1 MTKGRG
7 LKVKFWGVRG
17 SFPCPHES
25 HLRYGG
31 NTSCISIQAKDQLI
45 VLDAGTGLRP
55 LGQWLVSQPIK
66 KLTLLL
72 SHVHWDHI
80 SGFPFFDPAYHLGY
94 HIDIYAGNLKPQ
106 KQSIAEIMRQQMQAP
121 TFPIEM
127 KSLEASIN
135 FHDFSAGEQFNL
147 GSDITVR
154 TAPLSHPNEATG
166 YRIECQGKSICYVT
180 DTEHAEGVLDPTI
193 LALIDSA
200 DLVIYDSTYTD
211 EEFKNRVGW
220 GHSTWQQG
228 VRLAQSAGAKQLAI
242 FHHDPD
248 HDDNFMDRVASE
260 ASTLWGGAF
269 VAKEG
274 QSITL
279 AD

>member
-1 MTKGRG
+1 
-7 LKVKFWGVRG
+7 VKFWGVRG
-17 SFPCPHES
+17 SFPCPQAS

-31 NTSCISIQAKDQLI
+31 NTSCTSIQIQDHLI

-55 LGQWLVSQPIK
+55 LGQWLAHQPIK
-66 KLTLLL
+66 KITLLL

-80 SGFPFFDPAYHLGY
+80 SGFPFFDPAYQSGY
-94 HIDIYAGNLKPQ
+94 HINIYAGHLKPQ
-106 KQSIAEIMRQQMQAP
+106 QQSIADVMHQQMRAP

-127 KSLEASIN
+127 QSLAASID
-135 FHDFSAGEQFNL
+135 FHDFSAGEDL
-147 GSDITVR
+147 SLDTGVSVKTI
-154 TAPLSHPNEATG
+154 PLSHPNAATA
-166 YRIECQGKSICYVT
+166 YRVEYSGKSVCYVT
-180 DTEHAEGVLDPTI
+180 DTEHDAGVLDSKI
-193 LALIDSA
+193 LALMDSA

-211 EEFKNRVGW
+211 EEFKTRVGW

-228 VRLAQSAGAKQLAI
+228 LRLAQAAGAKQLAI

-248 HDDNFMDRVASE
+248 HDDAFMDRVASE
-260 ASTLWGGAF
+260 ASALWSGAF

-279 AD
+279 VK

>member
-1 MTKGRG
+1 MRGGG

-17 SFPCPHES
+17 SFPCPQAS

-31 NTSCISIQAKDQLI
+31 NTSCVSIQIENHLV
-45 VLDAGTGLRP
+45 VLDAGTGLRS
-55 LGQWLVSQPIK
+55 LGQWILSQPVRKI
-66 KLTLLL
+66 TLLL

-80 SGFPFFDPAYHLGY
+80 NGFPFFDPAYAAGY

-106 KQSIAEIMRQQMQAP
+106 QRSIADVMRQQMQGP
-121 TFPIEM
+121 TFPIE
-127 KSLEASIN
+127 LDTLPASIG
-135 FHDFSAGEQFNL
+135 FHDFCAGDDL
-147 GSDITVR
+147 ALAPRTSVR
-154 TAPLSHPNEATG
+154 TAPLSHPNQATA
-166 YRIECQGKSICYVT
+166 YRIEYGGKSVCYVT
-180 DTEHAEGVLDPTI
+180 DTEHISGELDPAI
-193 LALIDSA
+193 LDLIEST

-211 EEFKNRVGW
+211 EEFKTRVGW

-228 VRLAQSAGAKQLAI
+228 VRLAQAAGAKQLAI

-248 HDDNFMDRVASE
+248 HDDAFMDQVTSE
-260 ASTLWGGAF
+260 ASALWTGAF

-279 AD
+279 VK